1 MILKRFA
8 TTPALLLAGGCAFVG
23 PLTDRSYED
32 APFSACAELT
42 DGNAP
47 APVVGQ
53 QPIKI
58 GCFDVVART
67 LSGYGRAAAADQAF
81 TPAGLAVTDD
91 TAFRLN
97 ASEGCTGRFSNFVID
112 YAAPAGATA
121 KLTATNALG
130 TYVGMDAI
138 ATEAASKARRL
149 VMRDMGDPLKD
160 PAVLEISGVKGE
172 LIVRSVCLKG
182 Y

>member
-1 MILKRFA
+1 MVLKHLACAPA
-8 TTPALLLAGGCAFVG
+8 TLLASACAFVG
-23 PLTDRSYED
+23 PLADRSYED

-47 APVVGQ
+47 VPAVGQ
-53 QPIKI
+53 QPVKV

-81 TPAGLAVTDD
+81 APAGLIVTDE

-97 ASEGCTGRFSNFVID
+97 ASEGCSGRFSNFVID
-112 YAAPAGATA
+112 YATPAGATA

-130 TYVGMDAI
+130 TYAGMDEI
-138 ATEAASKARRL
+138 EAAAAPKARRI

-160 PAVLEISGVKGE
+160 PAVLEISDVEGE

>member
-1 MILKRFA
+1 MILKRFTA
-8 TTPALLLAGGCAFVG
+8 TPALLLASGCAFVG
-23 PLTDRSYED
+23 PLADRSYED

-47 APVVGQ
+47 APAVTQ
-53 QPIKI
+53 QPVKI

-67 LSGYGRAAAADQAF
+67 LSGYGRAAASDQAF
-81 TPAGLAVTDD
+81 TSAGLAVTDD

-97 ASEGCTGRFSNFVID
+97 ASEGCKGRFSNFVID
-112 YAAPAGATA
+112 YAAPAGAAA
-121 KLTATNALG
+121 KLTATSALG
-130 TYVGMDAI
+130 TYVGMDEIRAD
-138 ATEAASKARRL
+138 AAPKARRL

-160 PAVLEISGVKGE
+160 PAVLEISGVRGE